1 MSFGEHNTSL
11 HASDLVPPGRTSS
24 RGGAADEEN
33 RDSRSLRAENEHL
46 RQCLRLMQEQ
56 AELESANLI
65 SSVIAWC
72 DDRFRKKF
80 ADMSLATS
88 SGRKAA
94 SPFRPIAPPGT
105 VKALD
110 AGSKISPSDY
120 MSTVSTFSNL
130 TPPSS
135 PVRSFN
141 RKPEE
146 INQSYPAANGLSQRM
161 QPPQPSLSKERSY
174 SPTLSS
180 SRQRQNSPTGT
191 LPSDG
196 VSGLSVLST
205 TGRSSRTHRSEFT
218 CWDISP
224 RRYFRSCGSCSRIH
238 RSEFTCWDI
247 SPGVTSGTAS
257 YGSGRNSPVGTA
269 TNHVSSRASSRASS
283 PNSVHSSTLQE
294 PPARG
299 SNSRDI
305 QAEIKQRP
313 PSPQFYPALSQFS
326 STLPTESDVAAAY
339 VSQFPNR
346 SNFSGT
352 LEMHDLSS
360 TKASLKRPESAPFV
374 PYAHESSFPGQQ
386 PYASPNQSL
395 IQSTTQGQPPH
406 GVRPSASPQHQL
418 RQVHIPRSSSPTQG
432 SKELPYQNQA
442 AIPQDQS
449 TFQSPAYP
457 GLSYSAQPTLPAKS
471 VVVNEE
477 YGRERTLTPIPEMKK
492 TLTKNMS
499 NIVEEMEEE
508 LKGLSSRSVSPAEM
522 ISISQKYGPPKAAST
537 PKKGRTSPRT
547 IHSLIQRD
555 KKRKLLSPRGSRSP
569 SPVSDDS
576 ARVPVRRNTAAV
588 KPSYRILG
596 EIAFQLERRILDYV
610 FARNKPEDRDRA
622 KRRFYGYTVSNIP
635 FMIAKEVRRHDGSKD
650 DQLEFKLN
658 YRLRYTVTTLGPYG
672 YKLDRHGIFAQEM
685 INKYGLLSNAPDRRT
700 LEAFG
705 LADADTL
712 RGFVSLL
719 SETET
724 EKKDNLILLECLML
738 MAHDDGRAVF
748 LW

>member
-1 MSFGEHNTSL
+1 MSFGERNNSL
-11 HASDLVPPGRTSS
+11 HVSDLAPVGRASS
-24 RGGAADEEN
+24 RGGGADDEN
-33 RDSRSLRAENEHL
+33 RESRSLRAENEHL

-94 SPFRPIAPPGT
+94 SPFRPIAPPGPI
-105 VKALD
+105 KALD

-120 MSTVSTFSNL
+120 VSTVSTFSNL

-135 PVRSFN
+135 PVRSSS

-146 INQSYPAANGLSQRM
+146 INQSYPAANSLSQRVE
-161 QPPQPSLSKERSY
+161 PPQPSLSKERSY

-180 SRQRQNSPTGT
+180 SRQRQGSPTGT

-196 VSGLSVLST
+196 ASGLA
-205 TGRSSRTHRSEFT
+205 GRSSPAGTFHTGVASGLANHVAGATSRSSPTRTLH
-218 CWDISP
+218 
-224 RRYFRSCGSCSRIH
+224 
-238 RSEFTCWDI
+238 
-247 SPGVTSGTAS
+247 PGVAG
-257 YGSGRNSPVGTA
+257 YGSGRSSPVGIA

-283 PNSVHSSTLQE
+283 PNSVNSSTQQE
-294 PPARG
+294 PPAKGSTSRG
-299 SNSRDI
+299 NHV
-305 QAEIKQRP
+305 EIKQRP
-313 PSPQFYPALSQFS
+313 PSPQFYPALSQIS
-326 STLPTESDVAAAY
+326 STLPTESDVSAAY

-346 SNFSGT
+346 SSFSGT

-360 TKASLKRPESAPFV
+360 TKPGLKRPESAPFV
-374 PYAHESSFPGQQ
+374 PYVQDSSFPGQQ

-395 IQSTTQGQPPH
+395 IQSTTLGQTPH
-406 GVRPSASPQHQL
+406 GVRHSSLPQHQL
-418 RQVHIPRSSSPTQG
+418 RQAHIPGSSSPTQG
-432 SKELPYQNQA
+432 SKELPYQHRS
-442 AIPQDQS
+442 AIPQEQS
-449 TFQSPAYP
+449 TFQSTALP
-457 GLSYSAQPTLPAKS
+457 GLSYSAQPTLPAKR

-492 TLTKNMS
+492 TLTRNMS
-499 NIVEEMEEE
+499 NIAEEMEEE

-522 ISISQKYGPPKAAST
+522 ITNNQKYGPPKAAST
-537 PKKGRTSPRT
+537 PKKGRTSSPT
-547 IHSLIQRD
+547 IHSLIKRD
-555 KKRKLLSPRGSRSP
+555 KDRKLLSPRGSRSP

-576 ARVPVRRNTAAV
+576 ARVPVRRNTTAV
-588 KPSYRILG
+588 KPSHRILG

-635 FMIAKEVRRHDGSKD
+635 FMINKEVRRHDGSKD

-719 SETET
+719 SETEA

-738 MAHDDGRAVF
+738 MAHDDGRAIF